1 MKESTRHRRTAKS
14 RTSRQKPSVFRKSY
28 GFNLRFPKSSSSEE
42 AKPDTEPSAKV
53 FMLFLGKDEK
63 ERPIYMSEDEKRVV
77 LLGKDE
83 VLDSAEWKAYYFN
96 GQVAANADMDELSR
110 LVEEATHEKWVMR
123 DGLHWKSDPQ
133 RRTITWLTRTSQ
145 KDARPVTKS

>member
-14 RTSRQKPSVFRKSY
+14 RTSEQKPSASRKSY
-28 GFNLRFPKSSSSEE
+28 GFNLNFTKSPSSEGT
-42 AKPDTEPSAKV
+42 KPDAEPLAKTFV
-53 FMLFLGKDEK
+53 LFFGDDGK
-63 ERPIYMSEDEKRVV
+63 ERPIYMSEDENRVV

-83 VLDSAEWKAYYFN
+83 WDSAEWKAYRFK
-96 GQVAANADMDELSR
+96 GQVAANADMDELSK

-123 DGLHWKSDPQ
+123 DGLHWKYDPQ

-145 KDARPVTKS
+145 DTRPVTKS